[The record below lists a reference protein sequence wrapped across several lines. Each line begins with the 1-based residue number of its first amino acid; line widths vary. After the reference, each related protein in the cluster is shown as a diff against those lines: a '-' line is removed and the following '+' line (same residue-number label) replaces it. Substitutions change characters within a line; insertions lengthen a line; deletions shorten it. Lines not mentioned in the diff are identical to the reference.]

1 MLNQSKKEKAK
12 KTMMTIQSTQ
22 SFSPIQDVS
31 EGIIITKDRRFIK
44 ILEISPINFLLR
56 SEDEKRDIIANF
68 DATLRIMPVTIQF
81 KVISRK
87 TDVTRLIKGIE
98 KDIETEQNKNCRTL
112 QKEQI
117 DLIKSVSS
125 KEGVSR
131 RFFIIFEYSE
141 SVGLKKTPSFYEIKA
156 DLDTTALR
164 IQNMLFRC
172 GNEVMP
178 LENDEDIC
186 EVLYTIMAK
195 SESEKKPFETRMN
208 EVISKYLAD
217 ENYDPDKEA
226 YVPIND
232 YIAPLSIDTKT
243 SPKYIKIDDVYYS
256 FGYIPSKSYG
266 ESAVAG
272 WLSMLINLGEGID
285 VDFFVHKENIK

>member
-98 KDIETEQNKNCRTL
+98 KDIETEQNKNCRTC
-112 QKEQI
+112 
-117 DLIKSVSS
+117 KSNPIGLLFS
-125 KEGVSR
+125 
-131 RFFIIFEYSE
+131 YSW
-141 SVGLKKTPSFYEIKA
+141 I
-156 DLDTTALR
+156 
-164 IQNMLFRC
+164 
-172 GNEVMP
+172 
-178 LENDEDIC
+178 
-186 EVLYTIMAK
+186 
-195 SESEKKPFETRMN
+195 
-208 EVISKYLAD
+208 
-217 ENYDPDKEA
+217 
-226 YVPIND
+226 
-232 YIAPLSIDTKT
+232 YI
-243 SPKYIKIDDVYYS
+243 
-256 FGYIPSKSYG
+256 G
-266 ESAVAG
+266 
-272 WLSMLINLGEGID
+272 
-285 VDFFVHKENIK
+285 

>member
-156 DLDTTALR
+156 DLDTTALFKICYLDAVTKLCR
-164 IQNMLFRC
+164 LKMMKTYVKFFIQLWQN
-172 GNEVMP
+172 
-178 LENDEDIC
+178 
-186 EVLYTIMAK
+186 
-195 SESEKKPFETRMN
+195 
-208 EVISKYLAD
+208 
-217 ENYDPDKEA
+217 
-226 YVPIND
+226 
-232 YIAPLSIDTKT
+232 
-243 SPKYIKIDDVYYS
+243 PKVRRNHLKH
-256 FGYIPSKSYG
+256 
-266 ESAVAG
+266 E
-272 WLSMLINLGEGID
+272 
-285 VDFFVHKENIK
+285 

>member
-131 RFFIIFEYSE
+131 RFFIIFEY
-141 SVGLKKTPSFYEIKA
+141 
-156 DLDTTALR
+156 
-164 IQNMLFRC
+164 
-172 GNEVMP
+172 
-178 LENDEDIC
+178 
-186 EVLYTIMAK
+186 
-195 SESEKKPFETRMN
+195 
-208 EVISKYLAD
+208 
-217 ENYDPDKEA
+217 
-226 YVPIND
+226 
-232 YIAPLSIDTKT
+232 
-243 SPKYIKIDDVYYS
+243 
-256 FGYIPSKSYG
+256 
-266 ESAVAG
+266 
-272 WLSMLINLGEGID
+272 
-285 VDFFVHKENIK
+285 

>member
-125 KEGVSR
+125 KAVS
-131 RFFIIFEYSE
+131 
-141 SVGLKKTPSFYEIKA
+141 
-156 DLDTTALR
+156 
-164 IQNMLFRC
+164 
-172 GNEVMP
+172 
-178 LENDEDIC
+178 
-186 EVLYTIMAK
+186 YTHLTL
-195 SESEKKPFETRMN
+195 PT
-208 EVISKYLAD
+208 
-217 ENYDPDKEA
+217 
-226 YVPIND
+226 
-232 YIAPLSIDTKT
+232 IA
-243 SPKYIKIDDVYYS
+243 
-256 FGYIPSKSYG
+256 
-266 ESAVAG
+266 
-272 WLSMLINLGEGID
+272 
-285 VDFFVHKENIK
+285 